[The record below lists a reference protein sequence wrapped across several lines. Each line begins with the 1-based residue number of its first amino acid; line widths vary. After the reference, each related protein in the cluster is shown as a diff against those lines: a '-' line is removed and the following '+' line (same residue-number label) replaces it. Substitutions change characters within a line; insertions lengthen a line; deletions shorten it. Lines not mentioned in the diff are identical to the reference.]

1 MSSKHKV
8 QFMNDIHALG
18 RIESVR
24 VYPEQTQ
31 PSKLTYS
38 KNKLYESITGT
49 NTA

>member
-1 MSSKHKV
+1 
-8 QFMNDIHALG
+8 MNDIHALG

-31 PSKLTYS
+31 RSKLSYS
-38 KNKLYESITGT
+38 KNRLCACISGT